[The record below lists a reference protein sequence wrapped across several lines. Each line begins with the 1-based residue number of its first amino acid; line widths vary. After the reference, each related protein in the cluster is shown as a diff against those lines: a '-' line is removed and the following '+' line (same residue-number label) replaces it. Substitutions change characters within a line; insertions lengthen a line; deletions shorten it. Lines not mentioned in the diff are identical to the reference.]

1 MKLIYVDNTGEI
13 YQVVLFLHF
22 FVLFNLIGLQFKI
35 GSELFLSLLV
45 EVEANSKPKLK
56 LNLSNNIQGKVK
68 AQIQVE
74 FKPLKLNHFSTKT
87 VLGKFKHNSQFK
99 VYSRLKF
106 ENKNSS
112 GQIQA

>member
-35 GSELFLSLLV
+35 GFELFLSLLV

-74 FKPLKLNHFSTKT
+74 FKPLKLKT
-87 VLGKFKHNSQFK
+87 ILAQKRYWANSNIIHNLKCTLG
-99 VYSRLKF
+99 
-106 ENKNSS
+106 
-112 GQIQA
+112 